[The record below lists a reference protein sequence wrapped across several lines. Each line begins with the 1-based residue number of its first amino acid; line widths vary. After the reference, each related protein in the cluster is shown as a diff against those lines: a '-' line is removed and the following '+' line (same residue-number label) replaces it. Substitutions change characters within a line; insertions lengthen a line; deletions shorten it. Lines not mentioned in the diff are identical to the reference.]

1 MKTLYTAILTLLF
14 ILTTTDML
22 ALEVTIDRNPV
33 RVNETFELTI
43 HMDTAPVNQPE
54 LIGMPGDLE
63 VLRNSN
69 FYRKST
75 INGKANV
82 QAGWR
87 FTIKAL
93 NEGLFTIPS
102 ITLDGETTQPVTIKV
117 LAAVSSTNINGQ
129 ADAIRI
135 TSELSD
141 DSVYVQQ
148 QLTYTI
154 RLYRAVQ
161 AQYASLTEPELEGA
175 LIETLGDDVQFET
188 MIDSVR
194 YIVLERKYA
203 IFPQKSGQFT
213 ITGVTYNAEVA
224 TGRQRFSTLG
234 SLRGRSR
241 SVSLSTEDKTVTV
254 KPIPDG
260 VTEWWLPAKS
270 VSIKQKWQP
279 EGDQI
284 EIGSPVTWTYSL
296 VADGLTATQ
305 IPDLLPGEVTGLK
318 FYPEQA
324 KESSQVI
331 DGKMIGKRT
340 QSVAV
345 IATDSGKV
353 TIPEMTVNWW
363 NVELDKAQTVTI
375 PAKTLIIDGDISPVK
390 EPASPVVVST
400 DPKDNMVI
408 ENNPVNDVS
417 KPDSNE
423 QLLFWQIA
431 TAAMAVLWFITLLWK
446 RQTAHKNTQP
456 TTRESKNI
464 TSRQQKNKTATIKLI
479 SKAIDSGNLTAIQ
492 QSLIQFSR
500 SYHSEIHSLND
511 ITQHIKDPD
520 LISAIKQLDAS
531 LYSSKDDSSWD
542 SQLLKSK
549 LKQLQLDM
557 SAKAEQSRDVNTL
570 EPMYPNHD

>member
-14 ILTTTDML
+14 ILTTQTML

-75 INGKANV
+75 INGKASV

-93 NEGLFTIPS
+93 NEGLYTIPA
-102 ITLDGETTQPVTIKV
+102 ITLDGETTKPVTIKV

-135 TSELSD
+135 TSELSN

-203 IFPQKSGQFT
+203 IFPQKSGEFT
-213 ITGVTYNAEVA
+213 ISGVTYNAEVA

-254 KPIPDG
+254 KPIPGG

-296 VADGLTATQ
+296 VTEGLTATQ

-345 IATDSGKV
+345 IATESGKV

-375 PAKTLIIDGDISPVK
+375 PEKTLIIDGDISPVI
-390 EPASPVVVST
+390 EPASPDIKISN
-400 DPKDNMVI
+400 PIDN
-408 ENNPVNDVS
+408 
-417 KPDSNE
+417 
-423 QLLFWQIA
+423 
-431 TAAMAVLWFITLLWK
+431 
-446 RQTAHKNTQP
+446 
-456 TTRESKNI
+456 
-464 TSRQQKNKTATIKLI
+464 
-479 SKAIDSGNLTAIQ
+479 
-492 QSLIQFSR
+492 
-500 SYHSEIHSLND
+500 
-511 ITQHIKDPD
+511 
-520 LISAIKQLDAS
+520 
-531 LYSSKDDSSWD
+531 LYIW
-542 SQLLKSK
+542 
-549 LKQLQLDM
+549 
-557 SAKAEQSRDVNTL
+557 
-570 EPMYPNHD
+570 